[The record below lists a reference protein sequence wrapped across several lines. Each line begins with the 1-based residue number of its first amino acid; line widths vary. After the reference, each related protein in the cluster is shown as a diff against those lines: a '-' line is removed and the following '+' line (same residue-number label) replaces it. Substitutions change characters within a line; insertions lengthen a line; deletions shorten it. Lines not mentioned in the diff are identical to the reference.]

1 MFRRH
6 RTTGDAAAKQ
16 PTGTPATT
24 LLVPG
29 AAITVL
35 TEAGFHVG
43 TGPADELSQDR
54 LGGPVFDAAVALM
67 IALIDVSQKSGSNAR
82 PPA

>member
-29 AAITVL
+29 AAITL
-35 TEAGFHVG
+35 AAIRDLLF
-43 TGPADELSQDR
+43 ADLDLWR
-54 LGGPVFDAAVALM
+54 
-67 IALIDVSQKSGSNAR
+67 
-82 PPA
+82 